1 MKKLLVPIICAT
13 AALVASCSSSC
24 EKNTSKDSTIVVV
37 DSVKV
42 KSDSLSKDSVK

>member
-13 AALVASCSSSC
+13 AALVTSCSSRC
-24 EKNTSKDSTIVVV
+24 EKNTCKDSTTIVV

-42 KSDSLSKDSVK
+42 KSDSLVKDSVK